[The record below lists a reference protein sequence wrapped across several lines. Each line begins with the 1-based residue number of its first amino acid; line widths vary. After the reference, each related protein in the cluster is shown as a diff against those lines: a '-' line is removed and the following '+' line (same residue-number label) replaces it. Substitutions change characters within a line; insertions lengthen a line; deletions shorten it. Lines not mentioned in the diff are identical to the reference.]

1 MGRIVRWV
9 TVAVITASVAT
20 IARPAA
26 AIGAA
31 DPICTVLKSFAGS
44 VKAGES
50 KTVEFRTAWGGG
62 FKGTKDSVL
71 FETRC
76 EDFDDG
82 PGSAV
87 CQSLMKHGNI
97 EFSGNNPLRAI
108 TCLSP
113 AFQVKQ
119 AYRLSRIEIE
129 IPYGSDERGSTVTIK
144 FDNDKE
150 VGGELLSITAAGY

>member
-1 MGRIVRWV
+1 MVRFVRWV
-9 TVAVITASVAT
+9 AVVVIAASVAA
-20 IARPAA
+20 IACSAA
-26 AIGAA
+26 AMGSV
-31 DPICTVLKSFAGS
+31 DPICDALRNFAGS

-50 KTVEFRTAWGGG
+50 KTVEFRTAWGSG
-62 FKGTKDSVL
+62 FKGTKDFVL

-76 EDFDDG
+76 KDFDYG
-82 PGSAV
+82 PGAAV
-87 CQSLMKHGNI
+87 CRSLMKHGNI

-119 AYRLSRIEIE
+119 AYRLSRIDIE

-144 FDNDKE
+144 FDNDNE
-150 VGGELLSITAAGY
+150 IGGELLSITAAGY